1 MSHSEKPS
9 EQQDETE
16 TDIHEDDK
24 LHLEDCNGKD
34 DQARD
39 LLKTSQTE
47 KRSVSPLTL
56 FKEDLSQFKEGLL
69 KVFKDKDTNPKTT
82 QPPEKPTSTLTLL
95 KEDLNHFKEDIS
107 SIFRIGLSKEHEDK
121 DGAAKLDSSN
131 AVKIKVTKAERSD
144 ESLLNLFKRSNLS
157 KITPKTNDRQE
168 VRKTL
173 PVKAEEQTDNGFTN
187 KNPISTEETNNNTT
201 ERLNDSGDSKLDANV
216 SQEVTERRKASSE
229 TQQSQ
234 EAMHASEKGASC
246 FKPPP
251 HTHMFTVKLYHS
263 FWFLLFCHIHMCVCA
278 SDEN

>member
-16 TDIHEDDK
+16 TEIHEDDK
-24 LHLEDCNGKD
+24 LHPEDRNGKD
-34 DQARD
+34 DQVRD
-39 LLKTSQTE
+39 SLKTSQTE

-82 QPPEKPTSTLTLL
+82 QPPEKPISTLTLL
-95 KEDLNHFKEDIS
+95 KEDLNNLKEDIS

-121 DGAAKLDSSN
+121 DAAAKLDSSN
-131 AVKIKVTKAERSD
+131 AVKIKATKAERGD
-144 ESLLNLFKRSNLS
+144 ESLLSLFKRGNLS
-157 KITPKTNDRQE
+157 KITPKTNGSQE

-173 PVKAEEQTDNGFTN
+173 PVKAEEQTDDGFTN
-187 KNPISTEETNNNTT
+187 KNPVSTEETNNNTT
-201 ERLNDSGDSKLDANV
+201 ERPNKLEANV
-216 SQEVTERRKASSE
+216 SQEATERRKASSE

-246 FKPPP
+246 FNPP
-251 HTHMFTVKLYHS
+251 THVYSQTLPQLLVFIILSHS
-263 FWFLLFCHIHMCVCA
+263 YVCLCV
-278 SDEN
+278 

>member
-24 LHLEDCNGKD
+24 LHLEDCNSKD

-95 KEDLNHFKEDIS
+95 KEDLNHLKEDIS

-131 AVKIKVTKAERSD
+131 AVKIKATKAERSD
-144 ESLLNLFKRSNLS
+144 ESLLNLFKRGNLS

-173 PVKAEEQTDNGFTN
+173 PVKAEEQTDNGFMN
-187 KNPISTEETNNNTT
+187 KNSISTEETNNNTT
-201 ERLNDSGDSKLDANV
+201 ERLNDSGDSKGDANV

-246 FKPPP
+246 FKKP
-251 HTHMFTVKLYHS
+251 THVYSQTLPQ
-263 FWFLLFCHIHMCVCA
+263 LLVFIILSYSYVCLCV
-278 SDEN
+278 

>member
-16 TDIHEDDK
+16 TEIHEDDK
-24 LHLEDCNGKD
+24 LHPEDCNGKD
-34 DQARD
+34 DQVRD
-39 LLKTSQTE
+39 SLKTSQTE

-82 QPPEKPTSTLTLL
+82 QPPEKPISTLTLL
-95 KEDLNHFKEDIS
+95 KEDLNNLKEDIS

-121 DGAAKLDSSN
+121 DAAAKLDSSN
-131 AVKIKVTKAERSD
+131 AVKIKAERSD
-144 ESLLNLFKRSNLS
+144 ESLLNLFKRGNLS
-157 KITPKTNDRQE
+157 KITPKTNGSQE

-173 PVKAEEQTDNGFTN
+173 PVKAEEQTDDGFTN
-187 KNPISTEETNNNTT
+187 KNPVSTEETNNNTT
-201 ERLNDSGDSKLDANV
+201 ERPNDSDDSKLEANV

-229 TQQSQ
+229 TQRSQ

-246 FKPPP
+246 FTPP
-251 HTHMFTVKLYHS
+251 HVYSQTLTQ
-263 FWFLLFCHIHMCVCA
+263 LLDFIILSYSYVCLCV
-278 SDEN
+278 

>member
-34 DQARD
+34 DQVRD

-82 QPPEKPTSTLTLL
+82 QPPEKPTSALTLL
-95 KEDLNHFKEDIS
+95 KEDLNHLKEDIS

-131 AVKIKVTKAERSD
+131 AVKIKATKAERSD
-144 ESLLNLFKRSNLS
+144 ESLLNLFKRGNLS
-157 KITPKTNDRQE
+157 KITPKTNDSQE

-173 PVKAEEQTDNGFTN
+173 SVKAEEQTDNGFTN

-201 ERLNDSGDSKLDANV
+201 ERLNDSDDSKLDAN
-216 SQEVTERRKASSE
+216 QEGTERRKASSE

-246 FKPPP
+246 FKPP
-251 HTHMFTVKLYHS
+251 THVYSQTLPQ
-263 FWFLLFCHIHMCVCA
+263 LLVFIILSYSYVCLCV
-278 SDEN
+278 

>member
-9 EQQDETE
+9 EQKDETE
-16 TDIHEDDK
+16 TEIHEDDK
-24 LHLEDCNGKD
+24 PHPEDCNGKD
-34 DQARD
+34 DQVKD
-39 LLKTSQTE
+39 LLKTSETE

-56 FKEDLSQFKEGLL
+56 FKEDLSQLKEGLL

-82 QPPEKPTSTLTLL
+82 QPPEKPINTLTLL
-95 KEDLNHFKEDIS
+95 KEDLNHLKEDIS

-131 AVKIKVTKAERSD
+131 AVKIKATKAERSD
-144 ESLLNLFKRSNLS
+144 ESLLNLFKRGNLS
-157 KITPKTNDRQE
+157 KITPKTNDSQE

-173 PVKAEEQTDNGFTN
+173 SVKAEEQTDNGFTN

-201 ERLNDSGDSKLDANV
+201 EKLNDSDDSKLDANV
-216 SQEVTERRKASSE
+216 SQEVTERRKASSA

-246 FKPPP
+246 FIMKPP
-251 HTHMFTVKLYHS
+251 TFTVKLYHN
-263 FWFLLFCHIHMCVCA
+263 FWFLLFCHIHICVCV